1 MRWLIDLP
9 NRIFSFIFSRGL
21 WTFFGLVILSW
32 LIWYFGPSVA
42 VGQWYPLEDR
52 MVRIYL
58 ISGIFALWLL
68 RLIWRKWREGR
79 LNAQLLGQIRKPKNE
94 AALKNL
100 PVEEQEEIKVLSE
113 RFDEAVAL
121 LKHAR
126 FEQGIDRS
134 PLARFSKQYL
144 YQLPWYV
151 FIGAP
156 GSGKTT
162 ALINSGLN
170 FPLAEKFGKVALKG
184 VGGTRNCDWWFTDE
198 AVLLDTAGRYTTH
211 ESDPTG
217 DEKEWKGFLS
227 LLSKYRGRQ
236 PINGVMLTVSI
247 ADLLSANATDR
258 AQHALVLK
266 QRLQELRDELGI
278 EFPVYVLVTKLD
290 LLSGFESYFDDL
302 SMEEMQQVWGFTIP
316 YEQSQTKDFE
326 LLPIFDREYQLLQER
341 LFDSLPDVLMR
352 TGEDK
357 GKALAYS
364 LPQQF
369 ANLRMILGSFLSD
382 VFSSSKF
389 EQRVIPRG
397 VYFTSGT
404 QGGLGFDKVAG
415 ELKRY
420 MRLDGIQQSQSM
432 QPGDGGKSFFLRKL
446 LQDVVFQEA
455 GLAGLNLKWERR
467 KRKIQ
472 WSAYAVM
479 ASLLVIALATWG
491 NSYFKNKSYLAHVE
505 EKVPP
510 LQTLSDEIKIT
521 QEGDVLSALPFLN
534 STLLLA
540 DGPDFKVDNSPWSY
554 HFGLYQGNKIK
565 AAAKSVYQDAL
576 KNVLLPQVAKRVEAS
591 LRHASP
597 ADLELSYEALRAYL
611 MMYEPA
617 RYDAAY
623 MKTWILAD
631 LNKILPANFTT
642 ENYNLLEQHIDN
654 LVGNGVLI
662 SPFPKDENLVSM
674 MRDNLNR
681 VSIARRAY
689 SRIERILTA
698 EAGTPISVSSLG
710 GSQAPSVFRR
720 TSGKPLNQGVPA
732 FFSFN
737 GYWNVFDKRVERET
751 VRLREDDVWILDAES
766 KALGD
771 GSDKKLVEDVRVIYF
786 NEYVKHWDEFLAD
799 VEIIVPDTLVGA
811 IELAR
816 TLSSSNSP
824 LTRFVQSVA
833 NETTLLR
840 ADDQNERSI
849 VDRARERATSTT
861 SSLTSIIGPVGAGNL
876 IRTDAGPE
884 RLEELVDRHF
894 VQYRELATSVGQNT
908 PPPIESTVGLL
919 NELYTYL
926 TAADTALRTKATL
939 PSAEVISKLQAESG
953 RLPPALGTMLQDLS
967 VQASSSVNSVQQ
979 SNMGEDVDAIL
990 GNFCRRAIAGR
1001 YPFSNSAQD
1010 IAPNDF
1016 ARFFAHGQMM
1026 DDFFQKNLSNL
1037 VDMSVRPWR
1046 FKPGVDGSK
1055 GGIARFLSSFEQ
1067 ASIIRDVY
1075 FSAGSHT
1082 PSYKVAIRPLEMDPG
1097 IMQFILDVDGQVM
1110 TYEHGP
1116 QVGITVDWPGQRGSN
1131 QVSMSASPQQGTS
1144 GLSTSGPWA
1153 LNRLLDRASL
1163 RQGRSPEVTIAT
1175 FSLGGR
1181 NVTLEFTAYSA
1192 KSPFRLSE
1200 MRNFVCPGRN

>member
-21 WTFFGLVILSW
+21 WTFIGLFILAW
-32 LIWYFGPSVA
+32 LIWFLGPSVA

-52 MVRIYL
+52 LVRIYL
-58 ISGIFALWLL
+58 ISAIFGIWLL

-79 LNAQLLGQIRKPKNE
+79 LNAKLLGQIRKPKSE
-94 AALKNL
+94 AKLKDL
-100 PVEEQEEIKVLSE
+100 PEEEQEELRVLSE
-113 RFDEAVAL
+113 RFDEAVSL

-126 FEQGIDRS
+126 FEQGLERS
-134 PLARFSKQYL
+134 PFARFSKQYL

-217 DEKEWKGFLS
+217 DEKEWKGFLG

-247 ADLLSANATDR
+247 ADLLSSNATDR

-266 QRLQELRDELGI
+266 RRLQELRDELGI

-290 LLSGFESYFDDL
+290 LLSGFESYFHDL
-302 SMEEMQQVWGFTIP
+302 SLEEMQQVWGFTIP
-316 YEQSQTKDFE
+316 YERSQQKDFE
-326 LLPIFDREYQLLQER
+326 LLPVFEQEYLLLQER

-352 TGEDK
+352 LGEEKD
-357 GKALAYS
+357 KALAYA

-369 ANLRMILGSFLSD
+369 ANLRVVLGSFLSD
-382 VFSSSKF
+382 VFSNSKF

-415 ELKRY
+415 QLKRY
-420 MRLDGIQQSQSM
+420 MRLEGIQQHQSM

-446 LQDVVFQEA
+446 LQNVVFQEA
-455 GLAGLNLKWERR
+455 GLAGLNLKWEQR

-472 WSAYAVM
+472 WTAYAVM
-479 ASLLVIALATWG
+479 GVVLVTAIALWG
-491 NSYFKNKSYLAHVE
+491 NSYFKNKQYIAHVE
-505 EKVPP
+505 DKIPP
-510 LQTLSDEIKIT
+510 LQELSDEIKIT

-540 DGPDFKVDNSPWSY
+540 DGPDFSVDDSPWSY
-554 HFGLYQGNKIK
+554 HFGLFQGNKLK
-565 AAAKSVYQDAL
+565 AAAGSVYQDAL
-576 KNVLLPQVAKRVEAS
+576 KNVLLPQVAKRVESS
-591 LRHASP
+591 LRNASP

-611 MMYEPA
+611 MMYEPS

-631 LNKILPANFTT
+631 LSKVLPANFTT
-642 ENYNLLEQHIDN
+642 RQYELLEQHIDN
-654 LVGNGVLI
+654 LVGDGVLI
-662 SPFPKDENLVSM
+662 SPFPKDEQLITQVRN
-674 MRDNLNR
+674 NLN
-681 VSIARRAY
+681 SISTARRAY

-698 EAGTPISVSSLG
+698 EAGTPLTVTSLG
-710 GSQAPSVFRR
+710 GSQAPSVFKRK
-720 TSGKPLNQGVPA
+720 SGSPLTQGVPA

-751 VRLREDDVWILDAES
+751 VRLREDDVWVLGVES

-786 NEYVKHWDEFLAD
+786 NEYVKHWDEFLND
-799 VEIIVPDTLVGA
+799 VAIVVPDSLVGA

-840 ADDQNERSI
+840 ADDNNERSI

-908 PPPIESTVGLL
+908 PPPIESTIGLL

-926 TAADTALRTKATL
+926 TAADTALRSKSIL
-939 PSAEVISKLQAESG
+939 PTGNVISKLQAESG
-953 RLPPALGTMLQDLS
+953 RLPPALGDMLNDLS
-967 VQASSSVNSVQQ
+967 VQASASINSVQQ
-979 SNMGEDVDAIL
+979 SNVGEDVDAIL

-1001 YPFSNSAQD
+1001 YPFSNSTQD

-1016 ARFFAHGQMM
+1016 ARFFAQGQMM
-1026 DDFFQKNLSNL
+1026 DDFFQKNLSHL
-1037 VDMSVRPWR
+1037 VDMSARPWR
-1046 FKPGVDGSK
+1046 FKPGVDGSQ

-1075 FSAGSHT
+1075 FSAGSLT
-1082 PSYKVAIRPLEMDPG
+1082 PSYKVAIRPVDMDPN
-1097 IMQFILDVDGQVM
+1097 IMQLILDVDGQVM

-1116 QVGITVDWPGQRGSN
+1116 QVGITVEWPGQRGSN
-1131 QVSMSASPQQGTS
+1131 QVSMSASPQQGGS

-1153 LNRLLDRASL
+1153 LNRLLDRANL
-1163 RQGRSPEVTIAT
+1163 RQGRSPEVMLAT

>member
-9 NRIFSFIFSRGL
+9 NRILSFIFSRGL
-21 WTFFGLVILSW
+21 WTFLGLFILAW
-32 LIWYFGPSVA
+32 LIWYIGPTLA

-52 MVRIYL
+52 QVRIYL
-58 ISGIFALWLL
+58 IAAIFGIWLL

-79 LNAQLLGQIRKPKNE
+79 LNAQLLGKIRQPKNDP
-94 AALKNL
+94 ALKEL
-100 PVEEQEEIKVLSE
+100 PEEEQEEIKILSE
-113 RFDEAVAL
+113 RFDEAVTL

-217 DEKEWKGFLS
+217 DEKEWKGFLN
-227 LLSKYRGRQ
+227 LLTKYRGRQ
-236 PINGVMLTVSI
+236 PINGVMLTVSV

-266 QRLQELRDELGI
+266 QRLQELRNELGI
-278 EFPVYVLVTKLD
+278 EFPVYVLVTKVD
-290 LLSGFESYFDDL
+290 LLNGFESYFNDL

-316 YEQSQTKDFE
+316 YEQSQTKGFE
-326 LLPIFDREYQLLQER
+326 LLPVFDKEYLLLQER

-352 TGEDK
+352 TGDERHR
-357 GKALAYS
+357 ALAYA

-369 ANLRMILGSFLSD
+369 ANLRAILGSFLND

-404 QGGLGFDKVAG
+404 QGGLGFDKVTG
-415 ELKRY
+415 QLKRY
-420 MRLDGIQQSQSM
+420 MRLDGIQQNQSM
-432 QPGDGGKSFFLRKL
+432 QAGEGGKSFFLRKL

-472 WSAYAVM
+472 WTAYAVM
-479 ASLLVIALATWG
+479 ASVLALALLIWSH
-491 NSYFKNKSYLAHVE
+491 SYFKNKAYLAQVE
-505 EKVPP
+505 EKLPP
-510 LQTLSDEIKIT
+510 LQKLSDDIKIT

-534 STLLLA
+534 STLLLP
-540 DGPDFKVDNSPWSY
+540 DGANFKVNDSPWSY

-565 AAAKSVYQDAL
+565 AASGSVYQDAL

-591 LRHASP
+591 LRNVSP

-611 MMYEPA
+611 MMYEPE
-617 RYDAAY
+617 RYDASY

-631 LNKILPANFTT
+631 LNKILPSNFTT
-642 ENYNLLEQHIDN
+642 ENYRLLEQHIDN
-654 LVGNGVLI
+654 LVSGGVLI
-662 SPFPKDENLVSM
+662 SPFPKDEALISEV
-674 MRDNLNR
+674 RDNLNR
-681 VSIARRAY
+681 VSTARRAY

-698 EAGTPISVSSLG
+698 EAGTPMSVVSLG
-710 GSQAPSVFRR
+710 GSQAASVFKRA
-720 TSGKPLNQGVPA
+720 SGKPLNQGVPA

-751 VRLREDDVWILDAES
+751 VRLREDDVWVLGAES
-766 KALGD
+766 KTIGD

-786 NEYVKHWDEFLAD
+786 NEYVKHWDAFLAD
-799 VEIIVPDTLVGA
+799 VEVIVPDSLVGA

-840 ADDQNERSI
+840 SDDNNERSI

-876 IRTDAGPE
+876 VRTDAGPE

-908 PPPIESTVGLL
+908 APPIDSTVGLL

-926 TAADTALRTKATL
+926 TAADTALRTKTPL
-939 PSAEVISKLQAESG
+939 PAADVISKLQAESG
-953 RLPPALGTMLQDLS
+953 RLPPAVGAMLNDLS
-967 VQASSSVNSVQQ
+967 VQASASVNSMQQ
-979 SNMGEDVDAIL
+979 KNVGEDVDAIL

-1001 YPFSNSAQD
+1001 YPFSNSTRD

-1016 ARFFAHGQMM
+1016 ARFFGQGQMM
-1026 DDFFQKNLSNL
+1026 DEFFQKNISNL
-1037 VDMSVRPWR
+1037 VDMSTRPWR

-1055 GGIARFLSSFEQ
+1055 GDIARFLSSFEK
-1067 ASIIRDVY
+1067 ASVIRDVY
-1075 FSAGSHT
+1075 FSAGNNS
-1082 PSYKVAIRPLEMDPG
+1082 PSYKVAIRPIEMDPG
-1097 IMQFILDVDGQVM
+1097 IMQFILDVDGQIL

-1116 QVGITVDWPGQRGSN
+1116 QVGVTVDWPGQRGSN
-1131 QVSMSASPQQGTS
+1131 QVSMSASSQQGSS

-1153 LNRLLDRASL
+1153 LNRLLDRANL

-1175 FSLGGR
+1175 FSLGGHS
-1181 NVTLEFTAYSA
+1181 VTLEFTAYSA
-1192 KSPFRLSE
+1192 KSPFRLNE
-1200 MRNFVCPGRN
+1200 MRTFTCPGRN

>member
-1 MRWLIDLP
+1 MSWLLDLP
-9 NRIFSFIFSRGL
+9 SRILSFIFSRGL
-21 WTFFGLVILSW
+21 WTFVGLFILAW
-32 LIWYFGPSVA
+32 LIWYIGPSIA

-52 MVRIYL
+52 QVRIYL
-58 ISGIFALWLL
+58 IGAIFGIWLL

-79 LNAQLLGQIRKPKNE
+79 LNAQLLGKIRQPKND
-94 AALKNL
+94 AAIKDL
-100 PVEEQEEIKVLSE
+100 PAEEQEEIKILAE
-113 RFDEAVAL
+113 RFNEAVTL

-126 FEQGIDRS
+126 FEQGAERS

-217 DEKEWKGFLS
+217 DEKEWKGFLN
-227 LLSKYRGRQ
+227 LLTKYRGRQ
-236 PINGVMLTVSI
+236 PINGVMLTVSV

-266 QRLQELRDELGI
+266 QRLQELRNELGI
-278 EFPVYVLVTKLD
+278 EFPVYVLVTKVD
-290 LLSGFESYFDDL
+290 LLNGFESYFNDL

-316 YEQSQTKDFE
+316 YEQSQAKGFE
-326 LLPIFDREYQLLQER
+326 LLPAFDKEYLLLQER
-341 LFDSLPDVLMR
+341 LFDSLPDVMMR
-352 TGEDK
+352 TGDEK
-357 GKALAYS
+357 HRALAYA

-369 ANLRMILGSFLSD
+369 ANLRMILGSFLND

-404 QGGLGFDKVAG
+404 QGGLGFDKVTAQ
-415 ELKRY
+415 LKRY
-420 MRLDGIQQSQSM
+420 MRLDGMQQQQGLSTTE
-432 QPGDGGKSFFLRKL
+432 GGKSFFLRKL
-446 LQDVVFQEA
+446 LQEVVFQEA

-472 WSAYAVM
+472 WTAYAVM
-479 ASLLVIALATWG
+479 ASVFAVVLLVWG
-491 NSYFKNKSYLAHVE
+491 NSYFKNKAYLAQVE
-505 EKVPP
+505 DKLPP
-510 LQTLSDEIKIT
+510 LQKLSEDIKIT
-521 QEGDVLSALPFLN
+521 QTGDVLTVLPFLN
-534 STLLLA
+534 STLLLP
-540 DGPDFKVDNSPWSY
+540 DGADFKVDDSPWGY
-554 HFGLYQGNKIK
+554 HFGLYQGNKIQ
-565 AAAKSVYQDAL
+565 AAANSVYQDAL

-591 LRHASP
+591 LRQASP

-611 MMYEPA
+611 MMYEPEH
-617 RYDAAY
+617 YDASY

-631 LNKILPANFTT
+631 LNAVLPSNFTT
-642 ENYNLLEQHIDN
+642 EQYRLLEQHIDN
-654 LVGNGVLI
+654 LVGGGVLV
-662 SPFPKDENLVSM
+662 SPFPKDEALIAEV
-674 MRDNLNR
+674 RDNLNR
-681 VSIARRAY
+681 VSMARRAY

-698 EAGTPISVSSLG
+698 EAGTPMSVISLG
-710 GSQAPSVFRR
+710 GSQAASVFKRE
-720 TSGKPLNQGVPA
+720 SGKPLNQGVPA

-751 VRLREDDVWILDAES
+751 IRLREDDVWVLDAEA
-766 KALGD
+766 KKLAD

-786 NEYVKHWDEFLAD
+786 NEYVKHWDAFLAD
-799 VEIIVPDTLVGA
+799 VAVVVPDSLVGA

-840 ADDQNERSI
+840 SDDKNERSI

-876 IRTDAGPE
+876 VRTDAGPE

-894 VQYRELATSVGQNT
+894 VQYRELATGVGQNSA
-908 PPPIESTVGLL
+908 PPIDSTVSLL
-919 NELYTYL
+919 SELYTYL
-926 TAADTALRTKATL
+926 TAADTALRTKTPL
-939 PSAEVISKLQAESG
+939 PTADVISKLQAESG
-953 RLPPALGTMLQDLS
+953 RLPPAVGSMLNDLS
-967 VQASSSVNSVQQ
+967 VQAAASVNSVQQ
-979 SNMGEDVDAIL
+979 KNVGEDVDAIL
-990 GNFCRRAIAGR
+990 GNFCRQAIAGR
-1001 YPFSNSAQD
+1001 YPFSQSTRD

-1016 ARFFAHGQMM
+1016 ARFFGHGQMM
-1026 DDFFQKNLSNL
+1026 DEFFQKNISHL
-1037 VDMSVRPWR
+1037 VDMSTRPWR

-1055 GGIARFLSSFEQ
+1055 GDIARFLSSFEK
-1067 ASIIRDVY
+1067 ASVIRDVY
-1075 FSAGSHT
+1075 FSAGNPA
-1082 PSYKVAIRPLEMDPG
+1082 PSYKVSIRPLDMDPG
-1097 IMQFILDVDGQVM
+1097 IMQFILDVDGQVL

-1116 QVGITVDWPGQRGSN
+1116 QVGVTMDWPGQRGSN
-1131 QVSMSASPQQGTS
+1131 QVSMSASTQQGSS

-1163 RQGRSPEVTIAT
+1163 RQGRSSEVTIAT

-1181 NVTLEFTAYSA
+1181 SVTLEFTAYSA
-1192 KSPFRLSE
+1192 KSPFRLNE
-1200 MRNFVCPGRN
+1200 MRSFVCPGRN

>member
-1 MRWLIDLP
+1 MRWLLDLP

-21 WTFFGLVILSW
+21 WTFIGLFILAW
-32 LIWYFGPSVA
+32 LIWFLGPSVA

-58 ISGIFALWLL
+58 IAAIFAIWIL

-79 LNAQLLGQIRKPKNE
+79 LNAQLLGQLRKPKNDI
-94 AALKNL
+94 ALKDL
-100 PVEEQEEIKVLSE
+100 PAEEQEELKVLAE
-113 RFDEAVAL
+113 RFDEAVTL
-121 LKHAR
+121 LKQAR
-126 FEQGIDRS
+126 FEQGADRS
-134 PLARFSKQYL
+134 PLDRFSKQYL

-217 DEKEWKGFLS
+217 DEKEWKGFLN
-227 LLSKYRGRQ
+227 LLTKYRGRQ

-247 ADLLSANATDR
+247 ADLLSSNATDR

-266 QRLQELRDELGI
+266 RRLQELRDELGI
-278 EFPVYVLVTKLD
+278 EFPVYVLVTKTD
-290 LLSGFESYFDDL
+290 LLSGFESYFHDL

-316 YEQSQTKDFE
+316 YERSQQKDFE
-326 LLPIFDREYQLLQER
+326 LLPVFDKEYLLLQER

-352 TGEDK
+352 LGNEKD
-357 GKALAYS
+357 KALAYA

-369 ANLRMILGSFLSD
+369 ANLRVVLGSFLSD
-382 VFSSSKF
+382 VFSHSKF

-415 ELKRY
+415 QLKRY
-420 MRLDGIQQSQSM
+420 MRLDGIQQNQTM

-446 LQDVVFQEA
+446 LQEVVFQEA
-455 GLAGLNLKWERR
+455 GLAGLNLKWEQR

-472 WSAYAVM
+472 WSAYAAMGSVLVL
-479 ASLLVIALATWG
+479 AVLLWG
-491 NSYFKNKSYLAHVE
+491 SSYFKNKQYIAHVE
-505 EKVPP
+505 DKVPP
-510 LQTLSDEIKIT
+510 LEQLSNDIKIT

-534 STLLLA
+534 SALLLA
-540 DGPDFKVDNSPWSY
+540 DGPDFKVGDAPWRY
-554 HFGLYQGNKIK
+554 HFGLYQGSKLNS
-565 AAAKSVYQDAL
+565 AAQSVYQDAL
-576 KNVLLPQVAKRVEAS
+576 KNVLLPQVAKRVETA
-591 LRHASP
+591 LREASP

-611 MMYEPA
+611 MMYEPS
-617 RYDAAY
+617 RYDASY
-623 MKTWILAD
+623 MTMWILAD
-631 LNKILPANFTT
+631 LNKALPANFTT
-642 ENYNLLEQHIDN
+642 QQYNLLEQHITN
-654 LVGNGVLI
+654 LVGEGVLV
-662 SPFPKDENLVSM
+662 SPFPKDEQLITTV
-674 MRDNLNR
+674 RDQLNR
-681 VSIARRAY
+681 VSTARRAY
-689 SRIERILTA
+689 SRIERILTS
-698 EAGTPISVSSLG
+698 EAGAPLTVTSLG
-710 GSQAPSVFRR
+710 GSQASSVFKRK
-720 TSGKPLNQGVPA
+720 SGQPLTQGVPA

-751 VRLREDDVWILDAES
+751 VRLREDDVWILDVEG
-766 KALGD
+766 KAIGD

-786 NEYVKHWDEFLAD
+786 NEYVTQWDKFLND
-799 VEIIVPDTLVGA
+799 VAVIVPDTLVGA
-811 IELAR
+811 IEVAR

-840 ADDQNERSI
+840 PDDNNERSS
-849 VDRARERATSTT
+849 VDRARDRATSTT

-919 NELYTYL
+919 NELYSYL
-926 TAADTALRTKATL
+926 TSADTALRTKAAL
-939 PSAEVISKLQAESG
+939 PPANVISKLQAESG
-953 RLPPALGTMLQDLS
+953 RLPSTLGAMLSELS
-967 VQASSSVNSVQQ
+967 VQAAASVNSVQQ
-979 SNMGEDVDAIL
+979 SNVGDDVDAIL

-1001 YPFSNSAQD
+1001 YPFSNSTQD

-1016 ARFFAHGQMM
+1016 ARFFGHGQMM
-1026 DDFFQKNLSNL
+1026 DEFFQKNLSQL
-1037 VDMSVRPWR
+1037 VDMSTRPWR
-1046 FKPGVDGSK
+1046 FKPGVDGSR
-1055 GGIARFLSSFEQ
+1055 GGIARYLSSFEQ
-1067 ASIIRDVY
+1067 ASIVRDVY
-1075 FSAGSHT
+1075 FSAGSVT
-1082 PSYKVAIRPLEMDPG
+1082 PSYKVAIRPVDMDPS
-1097 IMQFILDVDGQVM
+1097 IMQMILDVDGQVM

-1116 QVGITVDWPGQRGSN
+1116 QVGITVDWPGKRGSN
-1131 QVSMSASPQQGTS
+1131 QVSMSASPQQGSS

-1153 LNRLLDRASL
+1153 LNRLLDRATL
-1163 RQGRSPEVTIAT
+1163 RQGRSPEITLAT

-1200 MRNFVCPGRN
+1200 MRNFVCPGRE

>member
-21 WTFFGLVILSW
+21 WTFIGLFILAW
-32 LIWYFGPSVA
+32 LIWFLGPSVA

-52 MVRIYL
+52 MVRTYL
-58 ISGIFALWLL
+58 IVAIFGIWLL

-79 LNAQLLGQIRKPKNE
+79 LNAQLLGKIRKPKNDTV
-94 AALKNL
+94 LKDL
-100 PVEEQEEIKVLSE
+100 PAEEQEELKILSE
-113 RFDEAVAL
+113 RFDEAVTL
-121 LKHAR
+121 LKQAR
-126 FEQGIDRS
+126 FEQGTERS
-134 PLARFSKQYL
+134 PLGRLSKQYL

-170 FPLAEKFGKVALKG
+170 FPLAERFGKVALKG

-217 DEKEWKGFLS
+217 DEKEWKGFLT
-227 LLSKYRGRQ
+227 LLTKYRGRQ

-247 ADLLSANATDR
+247 ADLLSENATDR

-266 QRLQELRDELGI
+266 RRLQELRDELGI
-278 EFPVYVLVTKLD
+278 EFPVYVLVTKVD
-290 LLSGFESYFDDL
+290 LLSGFESYFHDL

-316 YEQSQTKDFE
+316 YENSQKKDFE
-326 LLPIFDREYQLLQER
+326 LLPVFDDEYLLLQER

-352 TGEDK
+352 LGDEKD
-357 GKALAYS
+357 KALAYA

-369 ANLRMILGSFLSD
+369 ANLRVVLGSFLSD

-415 ELKRY
+415 QLKRY
-420 MRLDGIQQSQSM
+420 MRLDGLQQSQTM

-455 GLAGLNLKWERR
+455 GLAGLNLKWEQR

-472 WSAYAVM
+472 WTAYAAMGSVLIL
-479 ASLLVIALATWG
+479 ALLLWSS
-491 NSYFKNKSYLAHVE
+491 SYFKNKQYIVHVE

-510 LQTLSDEIKIT
+510 LEQLSNNIKIT
-521 QEGDVLSALPFLN
+521 QEGDVLSVLPFLN

-540 DGPDFKVDNSPWSY
+540 DGHNFKVDDAPWNY
-554 HFGLYQGNKIK
+554 HFGLYQGSKLNS
-565 AAAKSVYQDAL
+565 AAQSVYQDAL
-576 KNVLLPQVAKRVEAS
+576 KNVLLPQVAKRVETA
-591 LRHASP
+591 LRNASP
-597 ADLELSYEALRAYL
+597 VDLELSYEALRAYL
-611 MMYEPA
+611 MMYEPS
-617 RYDAAY
+617 RYDASY
-623 MKTWILAD
+623 MNMWILAD
-631 LNKILPANFTT
+631 VNKVLPANFTT
-642 ENYNLLEQHIDN
+642 QQYILLDQHIAN
-654 LVGNGVLI
+654 LVGEGVLV
-662 SPFPKDENLVSM
+662 SPFPKDEQLIKIV
-674 MRDNLNR
+674 RDNLNR
-681 VSIARRAY
+681 VSTARRAY
-689 SRIERILTA
+689 SRIERILTS
-698 EAGTPISVSSLG
+698 EAGTMLTVASLG
-710 GSQAPSVFRR
+710 GSQAPSIFKRK
-720 TSGKPLNQGVPA
+720 SGQPLTQGVPA
-732 FFSFN
+732 LFSFN

-766 KALGD
+766 KAIGD

-786 NEYVKHWDEFLAD
+786 NEYVKHWDEFLND
-799 VEIIVPDTLVGA
+799 VAVIVPDTLVGA
-811 IELAR
+811 IEVAR

-840 ADDQNERSI
+840 VDDNNERSI
-849 VDRARERATSTT
+849 VDRARDRASSTT
-861 SSLTSIIGPVGAGNL
+861 SSLTSIIGPVGAGSL
-876 IRTDAGPE
+876 IRADAGPE

-919 NELYTYL
+919 NELYSYL
-926 TAADTALRTKATL
+926 TAADTALRTKAVL
-939 PSAEVISKLQAESG
+939 PPGNVISKLQAESG
-953 RLPPALGTMLQDLS
+953 RLPPSLGGMLNDLS
-967 VQASSSVNSVQQ
+967 VQAAASVNSVQQ
-979 SNMGEDVDAIL
+979 SNVGDDVDAIL

-1001 YPFSNSAQD
+1001 YPFSNSTQD
-1010 IAPNDF
+1010 VAPNDF

-1026 DDFFQKNLSNL
+1026 DEFFQKNLSHL
-1037 VDMSVRPWR
+1037 VDMSTRPWR
-1046 FKPGVDGSK
+1046 FKPGVDGNR

-1075 FSAGSHT
+1075 FSAGSTT
-1082 PSYKVAIRPLEMDPG
+1082 PSYKVAIRPIDMDPN
-1097 IMQFILDVDGQVM
+1097 IMQMILDVDGQVM

-1131 QVSMSASPQQGTS
+1131 QVSMSVSPQQGSS

-1153 LNRLLDRASL
+1153 LNRLLDRATL
-1163 RQGRSPEVTIAT
+1163 RQGRSPEITLAT

-1181 NVTLEFTAYSA
+1181 NVTFEFTAYSA
-1192 KSPFRLSE
+1192 KSPFRLNE